1 MAGGRSYLFQP
12 PRRAVG
18 PSGINPSFLG
28 LSRYQGWVTHVLL
41 TRSPLSPDPKVW
53 FSLDLHVLS
62 APPAFVL
69 SQDQTL
75 REDGCRHMVP
85 PAILSLRASYLLKG
99 RFHHGQRSGPEGS
112 DQEHSFRDEV
122 ETLSLRA
129 GQSLLRDRGSRHRRT
144 FAVEFSKTS
153 AVSVRR
159 RKKSLRLAPEASEV
173 ANRSL
178 YESVPGGS
186 YCRVTRFSYARPFG
200 RPRKYSG
207 LT

>member
-1 MAGGRSYLFQP
+1 MVGGRSYLFQP

-41 TRSPLSPDPKVW
+41 TRSPLSPGPKAW

-75 REDGCRHMVP
+75 REDGM
-85 PAILSLRASYLLKG
+85 PAPGASGDPFTSSVLLAQRPSV
-99 RFHHGQRSGPEGS
+99 RFRRIVRTTRLKPSHPRRPKP
-112 DQEHSFRDEV
+112 V
-122 ETLSLRA
+122 
-129 GQSLLRDRGSRHRRT
+129 RDRGSRHRRT

-153 AVSVRR
+153 AVSERR
-159 RKKSLRLAPEASEV
+159 RKKDLRLAPGGL
-173 ANRSL
+173 RGC
-178 YESVPGGS
+178 ES
-186 YCRVTRFSYARPFG
+186 
-200 RPRKYSG
+200 
-207 LT
+207 

>member
-1 MAGGRSYLFQP
+1 MVGGRSYLFQP

-99 RFHHGQRSGPEGS
+99 HFHSLFDQGASATRSNP
-112 DQEHSFRDEV
+112 
-122 ETLSLRA
+122 LARA
-129 GQSLLRDRGSRHRRT
+129 GRSLSEIEVLDIEERSLLSFQRPVPCLKDG
-144 FAVEFSKTS
+144 VKKTS
-153 AVSVRR
+153 DSRQ
-159 RKKSLRLAPEASEV
+159 EASVVRIVAYTSRAWRLLWSSYRAFLRTPVRTAWEV
-173 ANRSL
+173 
-178 YESVPGGS
+178 
-186 YCRVTRFSYARPFG
+186 
-200 RPRKYSG
+200 
-207 LT
+207 

>member
-1 MAGGRSYLFQP
+1 MVGGRSYLFQP

-99 RFHHGQRSGPEGS
+99 HFHAIRGSRFS
-112 DQEHSFRDEV
+112 DEV
-122 ETLSLRA
+122 KPSCPSRPKPV
-129 GQSLLRDRGSRHRRT
+129 RDRGSRHRRT

-153 AVSVRR
+153 AVSERR
-159 RKKSLRLAPEASEV
+159 RKKDLRLAPRGLRST
-173 ANRSL
+173 NRSL
-178 YESVPGGS
+178 YES
-186 YCRVTRFSYARPFG
+186 
-200 RPRKYSG
+200 G
-207 LT
+207 LEAPMVE